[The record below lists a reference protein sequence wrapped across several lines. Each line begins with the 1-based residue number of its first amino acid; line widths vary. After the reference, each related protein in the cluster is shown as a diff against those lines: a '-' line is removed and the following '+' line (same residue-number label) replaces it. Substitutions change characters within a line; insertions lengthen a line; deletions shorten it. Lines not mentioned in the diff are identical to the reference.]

1 MIEFLKIFI
10 LSNFIIFIL
19 FCIINHTFSEN
30 NNFINMISCLIAIFF
45 PLYFFSQYFYNLSDI
60 YLYFI
65 YYLALS
71 IIHIIFLAVMERS
84 VAISILQVI
93 KNRKNTLSISELKKI
108 ININYLVRLRL
119 KNLIRN
125 NLILKNKKKIMLTK
139 FGYFF
144 YKLIILSKKIFV

>member
-1 MIEFLKIFI
+1 
-10 LSNFIIFIL
+10 
-19 FCIINHTFSEN
+19 
-30 NNFINMISCLIAIFF
+30 MISCLIAIFF